1 MTGDI
6 RQSIV
11 ERIESYLD
19 TWRTG
24 DLDARRRL
32 FSPKGML
39 EDPVGGTPVEG
50 GPALAAHWTHLAKEG
65 ASYEAQLK
73 RVSVAGHEAL
83 AVALV
88 KTVPAHGPAIVT
100 ELFALFEFD
109 RALEIRRLRIFR
121 DDSCTHLA
129 S

>member
-1 MTGDI
+1 VTGDL

-11 ERIESYLD
+11 ERVERYLE

-24 DLDARRRL
+24 DIDARRRL
-32 FSPKGML
+32 FSPSGLL
-39 EDPVGGTPVEG
+39 EDPVGAVPVEG
-50 GPALAAHWTHLAKEG
+50 GAALAAHWTHLAHEG
-65 ASYEAQLK
+65 ASHEPQLR
-73 RVSVAGHEAL
+73 RVIVSGHEAL
-83 AVALV
+83 ALAVV
-88 KTVPAHGPAIVT
+88 KTLPAHGPVNVT